1 MTSRTCVN
9 HPDKFCYICG
19 KYTLKKQ
26 GITITPF
33 ISSIYFH
40 YFHLEI
46 KNQDKSWVPHNAC
59 KSCVETLRQWELG
72 KRKSMPFGIPMVWR
86 EPSNHVD
93 DCYFCLT
100 SIQGFNNFEMIETH
114 DDLPKFDLSDDKTP
128 KLFTQHALNDVV
140 RDLGLSKESA
150 LLLASKLGERNLLA
164 SNTTFSWY
172 KHRETEF
179 LPFFVAKDDLVYC
192 TNVPGLLKALG
203 LDIYKRNE
211 WRLFI
216 DSSKRSLK
224 GVLLHNGGRYAC
236 VPIAHSVH
244 LKESYENVEI
254 LLKAIEYNKHKWQV
268 CGDLKIVSMVL
279 GQQSGFTKY
288 PCFFCEW
295 DSRAKCKHWTR

>member
-1 MTSRTCVN
+1 
-9 HPDKFCYICG
+9 
-19 KYTLKKQ
+19 
-26 GITITPF
+26 
-33 ISSIYFH
+33 
-40 YFHLEI
+40 
-46 KNQDKSWVPHNAC
+46 
-59 KSCVETLRQWELG
+59 
-72 KRKSMPFGIPMVWR
+72 MPFGIPMVWR
-86 EPSNHVD
+86 EPNVSNVTKPIPHGCNVPVPHPPRGQGAASAFSSCTNDNINID
-93 DCYFCLT
+93 D
-100 SIQGFNNFEMIETH
+100 GDFEMIETH

-254 LLKAIEYNKHKWQV
+254 LLKAIEYNKHKWQNV
-268 CGDLKIVSMVL
+268 ECLMMLRIRFWCSVRKLKWFIMLLVS
-279 GQQSGFTKY
+279 ST
-288 PCFFCEW
+288 
-295 DSRAKCKHWTR
+295 